1 MCQLVVIAILLT
13 GIPLAWSCRSL
24 AWPWAWK
31 SDQLWSGGGGASSH
45 LDSCYKIILAII
57 LRSGYY
63 SGCRNPNN
71 LFGGTVRV
79 TC

>member
-31 SDQLWSGGGGASSH
+31 SDQLWSEGEGGGH
-45 LDSCYKIILAII
+45 LAILILVIKIILAII

-71 LFGGTVRV
+71 WFGG
-79 TC
+79 

>member
-24 AWPWAWK
+24 AWPGGLEIGSALEWGR
-31 SDQLWSGGGGASSH
+31 GGGH
-45 LDSCYKIILAII
+45 LAILILVIKIILAKI

-63 SGCRNPNN
+63 SGCRNPDNF
-71 LFGGTVRV
+71 FGG
-79 TC
+79 